1 MSLSGLPKPMHVKA
15 ASEGPDGILS
25 GLSSGKVWV
34 DHSTTDHRQS
44 KGFESAAASAGAAF
58 LEAPIT
64 GGMDAL
70 RKGQMVAHVGGDRA
84 AFDRVRPVLAASYGT
99 TMYTGEVGSA
109 MLIKVVS
116 NMLCC
121 VQVVAMGEVL
131 MLGNREEIHSPFKVA
146 FAVYAAGAAGSVAG
160 VMASST
166 SVAAVQDMLLLFKML
181 LFFLLL
187 HFKKLLF
194 RMKPL
199 FKILKNITCSV
210 NVNSNYVS
218 IPPPQPSE

>member
-131 MLGNREEIHSPFKVA
+131 MLGNREIHSPYKVA
-146 FAVYAAGAAGSVAG
+146 FAVYDAGAAGSVAG
-160 VMASST
+160 VMASSI
-166 SVAAVQDMLLLFKML
+166 SVAAVQDVAAIQDASV
-181 LFFLLL
+181 L
-187 HFKKLLF
+187 HFVALHDVVQEEAAVQ
-194 RMKPL
+194 
-199 FKILKNITCSV
+199 NIEKYFV
-210 NVNSNYVS
+210 
-218 IPPPQPSE
+218 